1 MERREMF
8 EEWINKKK
16 FGGGFSSTKPTTPTI
31 DANSQPVKPVAT
43 ATPKT
48 ANSSSDGIIGSS
60 ALSTDFKAAPVYT
73 GRGGQAYEV
82 TGDETVAKQ
91 PVKPVATATPKTANS
106 SSDGIIGSSALS
118 TDFKAAPVYTGR
130 GGQAYEVTGDETVA
144 KQLDNLLAK
153 NSPYLQR
160 AKSGALQT
168 ANARGLLNSS
178 IAASSGEAAAID
190 AALPIAQ
197 QDAGYLQDLGKLK
210 QQGIIGS
217 FQQSQQSKD
226 QAGLYG
232 VQSAYESILSKQQY
246 TQEKDLQ
253 AEKIAAEKAMQAA
266 QISADEL
273 QQIRELGYRKYELG
287 ETLTANEEAQLRDLQ
302 SKLDIAR
309 LQIESEK
316 ELQTQ
321 RITAEEEAQL
331 KELEYRKYELGET
344 LTAEEEAQLR
354 ELGYKKYE
362 LEKTLTAEEESQL
375 RELGYKKYE
384 LEKTITAEEESQLR
398 ELEYRKY
405 ELGET
410 LTAEE
415 ESQLR
420 ELEYRKYELG
430 ETITA
435 EEESQLRELEYRK
448 YELGETLTAE
458 EEAQLR
464 ELEYKKYELQT
475 KLTTEQDMQLKD
487 LEYRKYELGETLTA
501 EEEAQLRELEYKKYE
516 LQTKLTTEQDMQLKD
531 LEYRKYELGE
541 TLTAEEEAQLRDLQS
556 KEKLAEL
563 ERQTQIALQDDRI
576 QADKELQRL
585 ADDAA
590 AQRQQVEV
598 DAEKF
603 IKELELTQELEIEYM
618 EDIRLTGQQ
627 FLTDYAKILVS
638 PDFDSER
645 DRNEA
650 LQSLTNQYEAELN
663 LLASL
668 AEGEVI

>member
-31 DANSQPVKPVAT
+31 DANS
-43 ATPKT
+43 
-48 ANSSSDGIIGSS
+48 
-60 ALSTDFKAAPVYT
+60 
-73 GRGGQAYEV
+73 
-82 TGDETVAKQ
+82 Q

-501 EEEAQLRELEYKKYE
+501 EEEAQLR
-516 LQTKLTTEQDMQLKD
+516 
-531 LEYRKYELGE
+531 
-541 TLTAEEEAQLRDLQS
+541 DLQS